1 MSLARK
7 GLIRMAGPGTSLALS
22 PRVDVQRTIKPKRPR
37 YLVVAVLAIVLV
49 LATLAL
55 TRADSAVP
63 SVKRSMLTIDTVKRG
78 PMVRQVR
85 GPGNLAPEQIR
96 YITTLTP
103 GRVERILVRP
113 GTAVV
118 ESTVLLVLGNPDVNI
133 QALQSEQ
140 QLTAAQ
146 AQLATVRLD
155 LENQRWTQQSN
166 LASVRRQCDDA
177 VRQVEAS
184 QELDK
189 QGMIPKLEMRRLED
203 SAKEMR
209 TRLDVETQRLA
220 MISSSIEPQVA
231 VQKEQVRRLQA
242 IAAFQR
248 GQVAS
253 MTVRAGAAGIV
264 QELPLEVGQW
274 VTSGMNL
281 AIVAQPGRLKA
292 VLHVPETQARD
303 VVLNQSASIDTRNGI
318 ARGHVIRIDPA
329 VQNGTVTVEVA
340 LDGKLP
346 PGARPDMSVDGTIE
360 VERLSNV
367 LYVGR
372 PVLGDAESAT
382 HLFRLDPDGEHAT
395 RVPVR
400 LGRGS
405 VSEIEVAGGLRA
417 GDKVILS
424 DMSEWDDHKRVR
436 LR

>member
-1 MSLARK
+1 MIAAA
-7 GLIRMAGPGTSLALS
+7 AG
-22 PRVDVQRTIKPKRPR
+22 
-37 YLVVAVLAIVLV
+37 VLV

-55 TRADSAVP
+55 TRADSADP
-63 SVKRSMLTIDTVKRG
+63 SVKRSSLTIDTVRRG

-146 AQLATVRLD
+146 AQLASVKLD
-155 LENQRWTQQSN
+155 LENQRWTQESN
-166 LASVRRQCDDA
+166 LASVRRECDDA

-184 QELDK
+184 VELDK
-189 QGMIPKLEMRRLED
+189 QGMIPRLEMRRLED
-203 SAKEMR
+203 RATELK
-209 TRLDVETQRLA
+209 TRLDVETKRLA
-220 MISSSIEPQVA
+220 TISASVEPQIA
-231 VQKEQVRRLQA
+231 VQREQVRRLQA

-264 QELPLEVGQW
+264 QELSLEVGQW
-274 VTSGMNL
+274 ATSGMNL

-292 VLHVPETQARD
+292 VLRVPETQARD
-303 VVLNQSASIDTRNGI
+303 VVLNQPASIDTRNGV
-318 ARGHVIRIDPA
+318 ARGHVTRIDPA

-340 LDGKLP
+340 LEGKLP
-346 PGARPDMSVDGTIE
+346 PGARPDMSIDGTIE

-372 PVLGDAESAT
+372 PVLGDAESTAN
-382 HLFRLDPDGEHAT
+382 LYRLDPDGQHAS

-405 VSEIEVAGGLRA
+405 VSQIEVAGGLRA

-424 DMSEWDDHKRVR
+424 DMSEWDDHKRIR